1 MTQVLKVMYSIDNS
15 KMTDEEFE
23 NQLEREILITPS
35 MLSEIIEKYDLTLEK
50 GDTIEISYF
59 GAKNNLN

>member
-35 MLSEIIEKYDLTLEK
+35 MLSEIIEKYDLTLGK

>member
-35 MLSEIIEKYDLTLEK
+35 VLFEIIEKYDLTLEK